1 MTVFLLR
8 GSPPSIPLLPLVY
21 VHGSGRGGG
30 IHWARIHFRFQGLS
44 KAVVRYCFPWIGGEE
59 PGLKIMGED
68 ETEEVKVGR
77 VESRVA
83 WGGGGWL
90 KQLGDR
96 LYGLAGVGE

>member
-1 MTVFLLR
+1 
-8 GSPPSIPLLPLVY
+8 
-21 VHGSGRGGG
+21 
-30 IHWARIHFRFQGLS
+30 
-44 KAVVRYCFPWIGGEE
+44 
-59 PGLKIMGED
+59 MGED

-96 LYGLAGVGE
+96 LYGLAGVGEGE

>member
-8 GSPPSIPLLPLVY
+8 GSPPSTPLLPSRLRPRL
-21 VHGSGRGGG
+21 GGEGG

-83 WGGGGWL
+83 WGGEDG
-90 KQLGDR
+90 
-96 LYGLAGVGE
+96 

>member
-8 GSPPSIPLLPLVY
+8 GSPPSPSFSSTSTAR
-21 VHGSGRGGG
+21 GGGG

-44 KAVVRYCFPWIGGEE
+44 KAVVQRRYCFPWIGGEE

-83 WGGGGWL
+83 WGGEDG
-90 KQLGDR
+90 
-96 LYGLAGVGE
+96 